1 MWKRIFIINKPTR
14 YMIGDDGSVFSEITN
29 KMLKPFINPS
39 GYYLVDI
46 SLEGKSY
53 TRQVHRLVAI
63 AFIPNPL
70 RLETVN
76 HIDGDKSN
84 NDVSNLEW
92 MTLGDN
98 VRHAWSTGLAKP
110 RHGIENPANVYSED
124 QIHKLCQMLE
134 AGNMNYKQIAKECNV
149 NVTLIYDIRIR
160 GKWKQIS
167 ELYDIPTTIAGH
179 KEIRNDILD
188 LMRKGYSNKEIIDV
202 LCLPVNMLDQYI
214 NAASTT
220 IPEMEVHL

>member
-1 MWKRIFIINKPTR
+1 M
-14 YMIGDDGSVFSEITN
+14 
-29 KMLKPFINPS
+29 
-39 GYYLVDI
+39 
-46 SLEGKSY
+46 
-53 TRQVHRLVAI
+53 
-63 AFIPNPL
+63 
-70 RLETVN
+70 N

-124 QIHKLCQMLE
+124 QIHKLSQMLE

-202 LCLPVNMLDQYI
+202 LCLPVTFNKHIKYVRSIYKRSLNDY
-214 NAASTT
+214 S
-220 IPEMEVHL
+220 

>member
-1 MWKRIFIINKPTR
+1 MWKRIFINNKPTR

-149 NVTLIYDIRIR
+149 NVTLIYDI
-160 GKWKQIS
+160 S
-167 ELYDIPTTIAGH
+167 P
-179 KEIRNDILD
+179 
-188 LMRKGYSNKEIIDV
+188 
-202 LCLPVNMLDQYI
+202 
-214 NAASTT
+214 
-220 IPEMEVHL
+220 